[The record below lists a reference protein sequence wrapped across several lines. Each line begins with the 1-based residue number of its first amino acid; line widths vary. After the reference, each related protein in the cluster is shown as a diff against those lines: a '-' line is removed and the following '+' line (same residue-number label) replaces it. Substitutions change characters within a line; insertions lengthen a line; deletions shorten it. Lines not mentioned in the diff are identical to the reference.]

1 MRTSVRSRQF
11 RRDVERAEQR
21 GKDSTKLRE
30 LLSMLIAGQELAQR
44 YQDHPLKGV
53 WKGYRDAHIE
63 PDWLLI
69 YRVVGNEHQLVR
81 TGTHADLFG

>member
-1 MRTSVRSRQF
+1 MI
-11 RRDVERAEQR
+11 
-21 GKDSTKLRE
+21 KLRE
-30 LLSMLIAGQELAQR
+30 LLSLLVTGQELPQR
-44 YQDHPLKGV
+44 YQDPSLKGV

-69 YRVVGNEHQLVR
+69 YRIVGDELQLVR

>member
-1 MRTSVRSRQF
+1 MLTPVRSRQF
-11 RRDVERAEQR
+11 RRDVERAGQR
-21 GKDSTKLRE
+21 GKDMAKLRE
-30 LLSMLIAGQELAQR
+30 LLAALIAGEELAPR

-53 WKGYRDAHIE
+53 WKGYRDAHIG

-69 YRVVGNEHQLVR
+69 YRIVGDELQLVR